1 MNILID
7 KLPQKIDNIEINT
20 DFRNWMLFELI
31 LQDKELSE
39 QEQFLEIINVTLKDG
54 IKVISKLEKN
64 ELKHVINN
72 LLWFYTCDRY
82 KNEKNNKIFD
92 LKQDFKT
99 KSKAIYSFEYDAEYI
114 FASFY
119 ECYKIDLTKT
129 KMHWWKF
136 KTLFTNLSDN
146 CIFSKIM
153 QYRSIEINS
162 KMSKEER
169 KFYLEKKRI
178 YALPDLRTNEQKE
191 NDFANSLF
199 KMM

>member
-7 KLPQKIDNIEINT
+7 KLPEQFDGIQLNT
-20 DFRNWMLFELI
+20 DFRNWILFELI
-31 LQDKELSE
+31 LQDKELTEE
-39 QEQFLEIINVTLKDG
+39 QQFFEIFDVT
-54 IKVISKLEKN
+54 IKGGFAAISKLEKN
-64 ELKHVINN
+64 ELKSLVNN
-72 LLWFYTCDRY
+72 LLWFYTCDSV
-82 KNEKNNKIFD
+82 KFKNNVKKFD

-99 KSKAIYSFEYDAEYI
+99 KSKAIYSFEYDADYI
-114 FASFY
+114 FSSFY

-136 KTLFTNLSDN
+136 KTLFANLSDN
-146 CIFSKIM
+146 CIFSKIL
-153 QYRSIEINS
+153 QYRATEINS

>member
-54 IKVISKLEKN
+54 IKVISNLTKN

-92 LKQDFKT
+92 LKQ
-99 KSKAIYSFEYDAEYI
+99 
-114 FASFY
+114 
-119 ECYKIDLTKT
+119 DLTKT

>member
-7 KLPQKIDNIEINT
+7 KLPQKIDNIEVNT

-54 IKVISKLEKN
+54 IKAISNLTKN

-72 LLWFYTCDRY
+72 LLWFYTCDRH
-82 KNEKNNKIFD
+82 KNEKNNKFFD

-99 KSKAIYSFEYDAEYI
+99 KSKAIYSFEYDADYI
-114 FASFY
+114 FSSFY

-136 KTLFTNLSDN
+136 KTLFANLSDN

>member
-7 KLPQKIDNIEINT
+7 KLPEQFDGIQLNT
-20 DFRNWMLFELI
+20 DFRNWILFELI
-31 LQDKELSE
+31 LQDKELTKE
-39 QEQFLEIINVTLKDG
+39 QQFFEIFDVT
-54 IKVISKLEKN
+54 IKGGFAAISKLEKN
-64 ELKHVINN
+64 ELKSLVND
-72 LLWFYTCDRY
+72 LLWFYTCDSV
-82 KNEKNNKIFD
+82 KFKNNVKKFD

-99 KSKAIYSFEYDAEYI
+99 KSKAIYSFEYDADYI
-114 FASFY
+114 FSSFY

-136 KTLFTNLSDN
+136 KSLLTALNEE

-153 QYRSIEINS
+153 QYRSIEISS

-191 NDFANSLF
+191 SDFANSLF
-199 KMM
+199 NLT

>member
-54 IKVISKLEKN
+54 IKVISNLTKN
-64 ELKHVINN
+64 ELKNVINN

-114 FASFY
+114 FASFC

-136 KTLFTNLSDN
+136 KTLFANLSDN

-178 YALPDLRTNEQKE
+178 YALPDLRTSEEKE
-191 NDFANSLF
+191 SDFANSLF

>member
-54 IKVISKLEKN
+54 INAISKLEKN

-72 LLWFYTCDRY
+72 LLWFYTCGND
-82 KNEKNNKIFD
+82 KVKKTQEKSE
-92 LKQDFKT
+92 KQTDFKQKT
-99 KSKAIYSFEYDAEYI
+99 KAIYSFEYDAEYI

>member
-31 LQDKELSE
+31 LQDKELNE

-54 IKVISKLEKN
+54 IKVISNLTKN
-64 ELKHVINN
+64 ELKNVINN

-99 KSKAIYSFEYDAEYI
+99 KSKAIYSFEYDADYI
-114 FASFY
+114 FSSFY

-136 KTLFTNLSDN
+136 KTLFANLSDN